1 MYFDSKL
8 IPGKLIK
15 RYKRFLTKIQ
25 LNNKF
30 VTAHCPN
37 PGSMLGISKPGSGV
51 FISKASNKKRKLKY
65 TLELIDLGNG
75 NLVGV
80 NTLKANR
87 IIEEAL
93 NQKKIQELKHFHDIK
108 REVPCG
114 GDSRID
120 FLLAKKDTECFL
132 EVKSVT
138 LRRNTEE
145 KEGIAEFPDSVT
157 ARGSKHLNTLS
168 KIVKRGGNAIVLY
181 LIQRSDCKKFKIA
194 EDIDPDYM
202 KAMKSAISAGVKI
215 LCYCCKISPNG
226 IHLDKKIK
234 FSTVKK

>member
-1 MYFDSKL
+1 M
-8 IPGKLIK
+8 
-15 RYKRFLTKIQ
+15 
-25 LNNKF
+25 
-30 VTAHCPN
+30 
-37 PGSMLGISKPGSGV
+37 
-51 FISKASNKKRKLKY
+51 
-65 TLELIDLGNG
+65 
-75 NLVGV
+75 
-80 NTLKANR
+80 
-87 IIEEAL
+87 
-93 NQKKIQELKHFHDIK
+93 
-108 REVPCG
+108 
-114 GDSRID
+114 
-120 FLLAKKDTECFL
+120 L

-215 LCYCCKISPNG
+215 LCYCCKISPSG

>member
-37 PGSMLGISKPGSGV
+37 PGSMLGISSPGACV
-51 FISKASNKKRKLKY
+51 FISKSSNKKRKLKY
-65 TLELIDLGNG
+65 TLELVRSENG
-75 NLVGV
+75 SLVGV
-80 NTLKANR
+80 NTLKANQ
-87 IIEEAL
+87 IIAESL
-93 NQKKIQELKHFHDIK
+93 KQKKIPGLKHFDDIQ
-108 REVPCG
+108 REVACG
-114 GDSRID
+114 NNSRID
-120 FLLAKKDTECFL
+120 FLLRKKEIRCFL

-138 LRRNTEE
+138 LRRDAKE
-145 KEGIAEFPDSVT
+145 KIGTAEFPDSVT
-157 ARGSKHLNTLS
+157 TRGTKHLNTLA
-168 KIVKRGGNAIVLY
+168 KLVKRGGSAIVLY

>member
-37 PGSMLGISKPGSGV
+37 PGSMLGVCNPGTGVLISKT
-51 FISKASNKKRKLKY
+51 SNKKRKLKY
-65 TLELIDLGNG
+65 TLELVDSGNG

-93 NQKKIQELKHFHDIK
+93 KQKKIRELRYFHDIQ

-114 GDSRID
+114 SDSRID
-120 FLLAKKDTECFL
+120 FLLIKKGTECFL

-138 LRRNTEE
+138 LRRNIEE
-145 KEGIAEFPDSVT
+145 KVGIAEFPDSVT
-157 ARGSKHLNTLS
+157 ARGSKHLNTLA
-168 KIVKRGGNAIVLY
+168 KVVKRGGNAVVLY

-215 LCYCCKISPNG
+215 LCYCCKISPHS
-226 IHLDKKIK
+226 IRLDKKIK
-234 FSTVKK
+234 FSTAKK